1 MTKQT
6 TEIKDIANIDPHL
19 DYQVVII
26 GAGLSGIYQIK
37 RLADL
42 GVRATVLDA
51 NDDLGGTW
59 YNNRYPGARFDSESY
74 TYGYSFSQ
82 EVLDEWDWTE
92 KHSAQPETLAYLNY
106 VADKF
111 ELRKYMQ
118 FGCRVGSMVFYEDT
132 NTWMLRLS
140 DGHEITT
147 RFVVTAVG
155 TLSTPTLPKIEGI
168 ASFRGISFHAS
179 NWPHEP
185 LDLTGK
191 RVAVIGSGATAIQL
205 IPEVAKAAEQLT
217 VFQRRPNW
225 AAPLNNAPISETEMA
240 EIRERYDEI
249 FATCARSPGGF
260 EHEPDSRSFY
270 DVGPAQRRELWD
282 RLYDEPGFGIWLQ
295 NFYEIFVDEKANA
308 EISNYIAERI
318 RQRVNDPMLAE
329 RLIPKDHGF
338 GVQRLPLETGYF
350 ETYNRA
356 NVELVDAVETP
367 IVRVTPEGLETS
379 DRSFEFDVIVYAT
392 GFDSFTGALDQIDI
406 QGSGGERL
414 RNKWAAGPVTYLG
427 LMIGEFPN
435 LLMLMGPQ
443 TAAANFPRAAEIS
456 VDWVTPFLEHM
467 WAQGHQRFDVNE
479 TSEAEWVEHVKAMYK
494 GALLRKAKSFFTGY
508 NSNIEGHEYG
518 KTRYNIYNGGVPRY
532 ANIVNEVADNGYAGV
547 NFQ

>member
-111 ELRKYMQ
+111 ELRKHMQ
-118 FGCRVGSMVFYEDT
+118 FGCRVDSMVFYEDT

-318 RQRVNDPMLAE
+318 RQRVNDPKLAE

-367 IVRVTPEGLETS
+367 IVRVTPKGLETS

-443 TAAANFPRAAEIS
+443 TAAANFPRAAEMS
-456 VDWVTPFLEHM
+456 VDWVTLFLEHM
-467 WAQGHQRFDVNE
+467 WAQGHQRFDVDE
-479 TSEAEWVEHVKAMYK
+479 TSESEWVEHVKAMYK

-532 ANIVNEVADNGYAGV
+532 ANIVNKVAENDYEGV

>member
-427 LMIGEFPN
+427 LMISEFPN
-435 LLMLMGPQ
+435 FLMLMGPQ
-443 TAAANFPRAAEIS
+443 TAAANFPRAAEMS
-456 VDWVTPFLEHM
+456 VDWVTLFLEHM
-467 WAQGHQRFDVNE
+467 WAQGHQRFDVDE
-479 TSEAEWVEHVKAMYK
+479 TSESEWVEHVEAMYK

-532 ANIVNEVADNGYAGV
+532 ANIVNKVAENDYEGV

>member
-1 MTKQT
+1 MTRSSPHAPAVLAVLSMNPIAAVFT
-6 TEIKDIANIDPHL
+6 T
-19 DYQVVII
+19 
-26 GAGLSGIYQIK
+26 S
-37 RLADL
+37 
-42 GVRATVLDA
+42 
-51 NDDLGGTW
+51 
-59 YNNRYPGARFDSESY
+59 AR
-74 TYGYSFSQ
+74 
-82 EVLDEWDWTE
+82 
-92 KHSAQPETLAYLNY
+92 P
-106 VADKF
+106 
-111 ELRKYMQ
+111 
-118 FGCRVGSMVFYEDT
+118 
-132 NTWMLRLS
+132 
-140 DGHEITT
+140 
-147 RFVVTAVG
+147 
-155 TLSTPTLPKIEGI
+155 
-168 ASFRGISFHAS
+168 
-179 NWPHEP
+179 
-185 LDLTGK
+185 
-191 RVAVIGSGATAIQL
+191 SGANFGTGSTTNRAL
-205 IPEVAKAAEQLT
+205 
-217 VFQRRPNW
+217 VF
-225 AAPLNNAPISETEMA
+225 
-240 EIRERYDEI
+240 
-249 FATCARSPGGF
+249 G
-260 EHEPDSRSFY
+260 
-270 DVGPAQRRELWD
+270 
-282 RLYDEPGFGIWLQ
+282 LQ

-367 IVRVTPEGLETS
+367 IVRVTPQGMETS
-379 DRSFEFDVIVYAT
+379 NRSFEFDVIVYAT

-443 TAAANFPRAAEIS
+443 TAAANFPRAAEMS
-456 VDWVTPFLEHM
+456 VNWVTPFLEHM
-467 WAQGHQRFDVNE
+467 WAQGHQRFDVDE

-518 KTRYNIYNGGVPRY
+518 RTRYNIYNGGVPRY
-532 ANIVNEVADNGYAGV
+532 ANIVNEVADNGYEGV